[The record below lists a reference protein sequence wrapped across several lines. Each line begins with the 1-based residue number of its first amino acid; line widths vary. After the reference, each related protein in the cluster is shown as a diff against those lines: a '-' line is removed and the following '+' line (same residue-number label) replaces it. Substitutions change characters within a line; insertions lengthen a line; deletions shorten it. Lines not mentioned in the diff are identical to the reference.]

1 MLGFLEFLLKRVAAA
16 IPLLICVSFA
26 SFAIIYAVPG
36 DYVDTWI
43 TRTAAFTG
51 QSIDVLAPQAAKLRE
66 QYGLDQPF
74 IVQYF
79 SWVWGIVSAGD
90 FGPSFSQSREVGE
103 VMTQRLGRTLVLA
116 LITLV
121 IGQIVGALLGIY
133 AALNQYK
140 LGDVVATFIAFVGIT
155 VPKFIVALIILYF
168 LAFVFHSPYIG
179 ALLSPKYQINPEL
192 SWGLIV
198 DYFLHVWP
206 VLFISI
212 WAGMAYTLRMMRG
225 NLLDVMRHQY
235 IETARAKGLSQR
247 RVIFLHAVPNA
258 LHPVIMNQGAR
269 FDYMVKGEIE
279 IAIVLGIPTVGPLI
293 LAAVYQ
299 RDMYLVAAIFLAVAC
314 LLILGNLIADLL
326 LALLDPRVRTA
337 TLAGKS

>member
-1 MLGFLEFLLKRVAAA
+1 MLGFLEFLVKRVLAS
-16 IPLLICVSFA
+16 IPLLFCVSFV
-26 SFAIIYAVPG
+26 SFSIIYAVPG

-43 TRTAAFTG
+43 SRTAGFTG
-51 QSIDVLAPQAAKLRE
+51 QSLDDLQPQAEKLRE
-66 QYGLDQPF
+66 KYGLDKPF
-74 IVQYF
+74 LTQYF
-79 SWVWGIVSAGD
+79 SWIWGILSEGD
-90 FGPSFSQSREVGE
+90 FGPSFSQSRDVGE
-103 VMTQRLGRTLVLA
+103 VMSQRLGRTLILA

-121 IGQIVGALLGIY
+121 VGQIIGALLGIY

-140 LGDVVATFIAFVGIT
+140 FGDVLATLLAFIGIT

-179 ALLSPKYQINPEL
+179 ALLSPKYQIDPTL
-192 SWGLIV
+192 SWDLVV

-206 VLFISI
+206 VLLIST

-235 IETARAKGLSQR
+235 IETARAKGLSNR

-299 RDMYLVAAIFLAVAC
+299 RDMYLVAAVFLAVAT
-314 LLILGNLIADLL
+314 LLIIGNLIADLL
-326 LALLDPRVRTA
+326 LALLDPRVRSA
-337 TLAGKS
+337 TMSSSS